1 VEQHR
6 DPKQDQGSPRRPD
19 RPQRGEQRQFRFP
32 RGVIWLLVI
41 LGMFMLLTLT
51 HNLREGKPREIPL
64 NEFRVLLET
73 EQFQSGKLVGNKFVG
88 ELKPGSPMTETEGG
102 QSAKVEVKLPPEGYL
117 DSDLYVA
124 MERIEDFA
132 YEEPNVLWQNLLI
145 SIIPWILIAALFW
158 FFLFRQF
165 RAPGGAG
172 SVLSFGKSRAKL
184 AGKDRTRVTF
194 EDVAGI
200 EEAKEE
206 VREIIEYLRNP
217 SRFMRLG
224 ARIPRG
230 VLLVGQPGT
239 GKTLLAKAIA
249 GEAGVP
255 FLTISGSDFVE
266 MFVGVG
272 ASRVRDLFRE
282 AKENSP
288 CIIFLDEIDAVGRQ
302 RGTGLGGG
310 HDEREQT
317 LNAILVEMDGFE
329 RDEGIIVVA
338 ATNRPDVLDPALL
351 RPGRFDRQIVID
363 LPDIKGRESILKVH
377 AKKTTLAADVD
388 LAVLARS
395 TPGLSGADLEAVIN
409 EAAIMASMLGREDVT
424 MSDLEEARDKV
435 RWGKRKR
442 SKVMSEE
449 ERSITAFHEAGHA
462 FVAKAIPEV
471 DPFYKAT
478 IIPQGMALGATM
490 QLPEADRYH
499 VKRKLA
505 MGQISV
511 LCAGRVAEALFCDDI
526 SAGAQSDIKQATEL
540 ARRMVCEWGMSEKL
554 GLVNYTEGEE
564 HLFLGREL
572 TRVKPHSEAMAQ
584 EIDHEIRSIIDS
596 CYERAENL
604 IGESRDAVE
613 KIALA
618 LLKYESLDSS
628 DLDTIMAGGELV
640 KAKSEDAAPQAE
652 GEEHQPD
659 GRESPAEVG
668 EDKTDAAGKVQ
679 TQS

>member
-1 VEQHR
+1 VDQLKN
-6 DPKQDQGSPRRPD
+6 PKQDDNAPRRPE
-19 RPQRGEQRQFRFP
+19 RPQRGNQRQFRFP

-41 LGMFMLLTLT
+41 LGMFMLLGLT
-51 HNLREGKPREIPL
+51 HNMRERPREISL
-64 NEFRVLLET
+64 NEFRTLLDT
-73 EQFQSGKLVGNKFVG
+73 QQFQKGKLVGTKFVG
-88 ELKPGSPMTETEGG
+88 ELKPGSPASEAGG
-102 QSAKVEVKLPPEGYL
+102 ARSARVEAQLPPEGYL
-117 DSDLYVA
+117 NEDLFLA
-124 MERIEDFA
+124 MENIPDFT
-132 YEEPNVLWQNLLI
+132 YEEPSMLWQTLLV
-145 SIIPWILIAALFW
+145 SIVPWILIAALFW
-158 FFLFRQF
+158 FFLFRGL

-172 SVLSFGKSRAKL
+172 SVLSFGKSRAKF
-184 AGKDRTRVTF
+184 AAKDRPRVTF

-206 VREIIEYLRNP
+206 VREIIDYLKNP

-377 AKKTTLAADVD
+377 AKKTRLADDVD

-409 EAAIMASMLGREDVT
+409 EAAIMASMREREYVT

-462 FVAKAIPEV
+462 FATKSIPEV

-490 QLPEADRYH
+490 QIPEQDRYH
-499 VKRKLA
+499 IKRKLA
-505 MGQISV
+505 LGQITV

-526 SAGAQSDIKQATEL
+526 SAGAQSDIKQATEM

-572 TRVKPHSEAMAQ
+572 TRAKPHSEAMAQ
-584 EIDHEIRSIIDS
+584 EIDHEIRGIIDS
-596 CYERAENL
+596 CYERAEGL
-604 IGESRDAVE
+604 IGENRDKVE

-618 LLKYESLDSS
+618 LLKYESLDSN
-628 DLDTIMAGGELV
+628 DLDTIMAGDELV
-640 KAKSEDAAPQAE
+640 KAKPVEAVAQDENRKVRPEGAESPSEPGEEKRDAARRIQA
-652 GEEHQPD
+652 
-659 GRESPAEVG
+659 
-668 EDKTDAAGKVQ
+668 
-679 TQS
+679 

>member
-1 VEQHR
+1 
-6 DPKQDQGSPRRPD
+6 
-19 RPQRGEQRQFRFP
+19 
-32 RGVIWLLVI
+32 
-41 LGMFMLLTLT
+41 MFMLLALT
-51 HNLREGKPREIPL
+51 HSLREGKPEKISL
-64 NEFRVLLET
+64 TEFRALLAS
-73 EQFQSGKLVGNKFVG
+73 EQFSSGRLEGTKFVG
-88 ELKPGSPMTETEGG
+88 ELKPGFPASESGVG
-102 QSAKVEVKLPPEGYL
+102 AKAWVEVDLPPEGYL
-117 DSDLYVA
+117 SEDLFRA
-124 MERIEDFA
+124 METIPDFA
-132 YEEPNVLWQNLLI
+132 YKEPNVLWQNLLI
-145 SIIPWILIAALFW
+145 GIIPWILFAALIW
-158 FFLFRQF
+158 FFFLRQL

-184 AGKDRTRVTF
+184 AGKGKTSVTF

-206 VREIIEYLRNP
+206 VREIIDYLKSP
-217 SRFMRLG
+217 AKFMRLG

-249 GEAGVP
+249 GEAAVP
-255 FLTISGSDFVE
+255 FFTISGSDFVE

-282 AKENSP
+282 AKESSP

-377 AKKTTLAADVD
+377 GKKTKLADDAD
-388 LAVLARS
+388 LAVLGRS
-395 TPGLSGADLEAVIN
+395 TAGLSGADLEAVIN
-409 EAAIMASMLGREDVT
+409 EAAISAAMHGKDDIS

-442 SKVMSEE
+442 SKVMSDE
-449 ERSITAFHEAGHA
+449 ERRITAFHEAGHA
-462 FVAKAIPEV
+462 FVNKSIPEV

-490 QLPEADRYH
+490 QLPETDRYH
-499 VKRKLA
+499 IKMKAA
-505 MGQISV
+505 MGQITV
-511 LCAGRVAEALFCDDI
+511 LCAGRVAEVAFCEDI

-540 ARRMVCEWGMSEKL
+540 ARKMVCEWGMSESL

-572 TRVKPHSEAMAQ
+572 TRAKPHSEAMAQ
-584 EIDHEIRSIIDS
+584 EIDHEIRRIIDS
-596 CYERAENL
+596 CYDRAEDL
-604 IGESRDAVE
+604 ITEHRDQLE
-613 KIALA
+613 RIALA
-618 LLKYESLDSS
+618 LLKYESLDSK
-628 DLDTIMAGGELV
+628 DLDTIIAGEELV
-640 KAKSEDAAPQAE
+640 KSEPAQSPSEEENEREQPERQESAAEMP
-652 GEEHQPD
+652 EEE
-659 GRESPAEVG
+659 R
-668 EDKTDAAGKVQ
+668 DAAGKVQ
-679 TQS
+679 T

>member
-1 VEQHR
+1 MDESR
-6 DPKQDQGSPRRPD
+6 DSKPNERGRRGPE
-19 RPQRGEQRQFRFP
+19 RTQPGRQRQFRFP
-32 RGVIWLLVI
+32 RAAIWLLVI
-41 LGMFMLLTLT
+41 LGMVMLLGLT
-51 HNLREGKPREIPL
+51 HSLREGKPQKISL
-64 NEFRVLLET
+64 TEFRALLAS
-73 EQFQSGKLVGNKFVG
+73 EQFSSGWLEGSKFVG
-88 ELKPGSPMTETEGG
+88 ELKPGFPASESGVG
-102 QSAKVEVKLPPEGYL
+102 AKAWVEVDLPPEGYL
-117 DSDLYVA
+117 SEDLFSA
-124 MERIEDFA
+124 MEKIPDFT
-132 YEEPNVLWQNLLI
+132 YKEPNVLWQNLLI
-145 SIIPWILIAALFW
+145 TIIPWILIAGLFW
-158 FFLFRQF
+158 FFFLRQL

-172 SVLSFGKSRAKL
+172 NVLSFGKSRAKL
-184 AGKDRTRVTF
+184 ASKDRTRVTF

-206 VREIIEYLRNP
+206 VREIIDYLKNP
-217 SRFMRLG
+217 TKFMRLG

-255 FLTISGSDFVE
+255 FFTISGSDFVE

-282 AKENSP
+282 AKESSP

-317 LNAILVEMDGFE
+317 LNAMLVEMDGFE

-377 AKKTTLAADVD
+377 GKKTKLADDVD
-388 LAVLARS
+388 LAVLGRS
-395 TPGLSGADLEAVIN
+395 TAGLSGADLEAVIN
-409 EAAIMASMLGREDVT
+409 EAAISAAMHGQQDISMG
-424 MSDLEEARDKV
+424 DLEEARDKV

-442 SKVMSEE
+442 SKVMSDE
-449 ERSITAFHEAGHA
+449 ERRITAFHEAGHA
-462 FVAKAIPEV
+462 FVNKSLPEV

-490 QLPEADRYH
+490 QLPETDRYH
-499 VKRKLA
+499 IKMKAA
-505 MGQISV
+505 MGQITV
-511 LCAGRVAEALFCDDI
+511 LCAGRAAEAAFCEDI

-540 ARRMVCEWGMSEKL
+540 ARKMVCQWGMSESL

-572 TRVKPHSEAMAQ
+572 TRAKPHSEAMAQ
-584 EIDHEIRSIIDS
+584 EIDHEIRRIIDS
-596 CYERAENL
+596 CYNRAENL
-604 IGESRDAVE
+604 IKEHRDQLE

-618 LLKYESLDSS
+618 LLKYESLDSK
-628 DLDTIMAGGELV
+628 DLDTIIAGEELV
-640 KAKSEDAAPQAE
+640 KPEPVQSPSE
-652 GEEHQPD
+652 EENEVEQPE
-659 GRESPAEVG
+659 RQESATEVP
-668 EDKTDAAGKVQ
+668 EEERDAAGKVQ
-679 TQS
+679 T